1 MTSDPECRGSWVL
14 GTACGTCPRC
24 VATRPE
30 PGTIVEIDPDD
41 AKNIELVRYQ
51 WEQTTSYAKTLEES
65 LEKQQTEIQRLR
77 TALCNEKEQMRRLT
91 GRLTVKQLRQAGIT
105 VNITIPEDYDEDDD
119 CE

>member
-1 MTSDPECRGSWVL
+1 ML

-51 WEQTTSYAKTLEES
+51 WEQTTSYARTLEAS
-65 LEKQQTEIQRLR
+65 LEKQRAEMLRLKVEL
-77 TALCNEKEQMRRLT
+77 AAAKDDMNRLV
-91 GRLTVKQLRQAGIT
+91 GRLTVKQLLKAGIT
-105 VNITIPEDYDEDDD
+105 VNVTIPQDYDEDDD

>member
-1 MTSDPECRGSWVL
+1 ML
-14 GTACGTCPRC
+14 GTACGTCSRC

-51 WEQTTSYAKTLEES
+51 WEQTTSYARTLEAS
-65 LEKQQTEIQRLR
+65 LEKQKVEVRRLR
-77 TALCNEKEQMRRLT
+77 AELNKVKDDISQLV
-91 GRLTVKQLRQAGIT
+91 GRMTVRQLRKAGIT
-105 VNITIPEDYDEDDD
+105 VNVTIPQDYDDEDDD

>member
-1 MTSDPECRGSWVL
+1 MTSDSECRGSWVL

-51 WEQTTSYAKTLEES
+51 WEQTTSYARTLEQS
-65 LEKQQTEIQRLR
+65 LEKQRAEMLRLKVELA
-77 TALCNEKEQMRRLT
+77 TAKDDMNRLV
-91 GRLTVKQLRQAGIT
+91 GRLTVKQLRQAGIA
-105 VNITIPEDYDEDDD
+105 VNITVYDEDDD

>member
-1 MTSDPECRGSWVL
+1 ML
-14 GTACGTCPRC
+14 GTACGTCSRC

-51 WEQTTSYAKTLEES
+51 WEQTTSYARTLEES
-65 LEKQQTEIQRLR
+65 LEKQKTEIRRLR
-77 TALCNEKEQMRRLT
+77 AELTEAKDEMARLV
-91 GRLTVKQLRQAGIT
+91 GRLTVKQLRQAGIA
-105 VNITIPEDYDEDDD
+105 VNITVYDEDDD